1 MPAPS
6 AESAFLMT
14 CRACQSL
21 FFKHTLDTVCEI
33 AFSKQLDSLRRDAKF
48 GQSFDRAQEHIIHR

>member
-1 MPAPS
+1 
-6 AESAFLMT
+6 MT
-14 CRACQSL
+14 CRACQGL